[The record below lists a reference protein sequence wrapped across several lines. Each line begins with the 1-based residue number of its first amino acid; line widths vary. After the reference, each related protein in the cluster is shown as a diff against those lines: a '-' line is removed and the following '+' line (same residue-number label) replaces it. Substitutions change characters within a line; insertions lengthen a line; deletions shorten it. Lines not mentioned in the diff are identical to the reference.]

1 MIAQILIADDDAA
14 ITTLLG
20 DYLAAKNHRVIAVND
35 GFQLAQKASEHRPHL
50 IITDVQMP
58 GAYGSTVYQ
67 TLHRDIN
74 TMNIHIIFMSGHPY
88 EKLKT
93 LLPEG
98 PKTRFTQKPL
108 KLEEL
113 DRFVHE
119 LLPMG
124 GYAP

>member
-1 MIAQILIADDDAA
+1 MIAQILIADDDAS
-14 ITTLLG
+14 ITTLLTE
-20 DYLAAKNHRVIAVND
+20 YLGAKDHRVLTVND

-58 GAYGSTVYQ
+58 GLYGSSVYQ
-67 TLHRDIN
+67 TLRRDSN
-74 TMNIHIIFMSGHPY
+74 TKSIPVIFMSGHPY
-88 EKLKT
+88 KKIKT
-93 LLPEG
+93 LLPAD
-98 PKTRFTQKPL
+98 PKTRFAQKPL

-113 DRFVHE
+113 DRFIQE